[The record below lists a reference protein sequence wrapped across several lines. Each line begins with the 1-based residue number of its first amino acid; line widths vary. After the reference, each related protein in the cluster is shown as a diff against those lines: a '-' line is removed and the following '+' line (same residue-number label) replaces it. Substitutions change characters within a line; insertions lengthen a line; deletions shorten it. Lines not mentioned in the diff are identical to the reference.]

1 MWEWKMKLILGV
13 ALFTGVAL
21 MTASIAGLHA
31 QQDAVPSSSGK
42 VDQIVLEALSDAA
55 GKEVW
60 MATASFPAGAKVP
73 RHFHYGDEIHYV
85 LEGSWTSEVDGQ
97 PPLTKKAGE
106 WDMVKREVVHSG
118 TVGNTPVKLLVIVIG
133 DKGKPTTTAA
143 PAK

>member
-1 MWEWKMKLILGV
+1 MKVKLKIGI
-13 ALFTGVAL
+13 ALFTGIAL
-21 MTASIAGLHA
+21 VTAGIAGLNA
-31 QQDAVPSSSGK
+31 QQGQVPASVGK
-42 VDQIVLEALSDAA
+42 VEQIVLEALSDAA

-97 PPLTKKAGE
+97 PPVVKKAGE
-106 WDMVKREVVHSG
+106 WDMVKREVVHGG
-118 TVGNTPVKLLVIVIG
+118 TIGNTPTKLIVIVIG
-133 DKGKPTTTAA
+133 DKGKPTTNAA